1 MNYNYRYRLYPTDD
15 QREALAWTLDTC
27 RQVYNHFLNRLNEA
41 DDVPSEYAQKNT
53 LPDLKREW
61 SDLKQIHSKVLQVV
75 VERLY
80 NNLRTL
86 SGQKENGYNV
96 GALRWKGAGWY
107 KSFTYSQSG
116 FKLIGTDTR
125 RDRLRLSKIG
135 EIPIAYHREIP
146 ENATIKQVCI
156 KRNASGKW
164 YATFGIEIDE
174 QPEKPAPETID
185 PEDAVGIDVGILKY
199 AHDTDGTAV
208 ESLDLSDERERLR
221 REQRKLSRKEKRS
234 NNYEKQ
240 RMVVARWH
248 DQIANKRRDFLHKLA
263 HYYVETYDVVAV
275 EDLNVRGMMEQDRN
289 SRNTAHSAW
298 RTFIEILRYK
308 AESAG
313 THLVE
318 VNPRGTTKECS
329 NCGVETEKPLWVR
342 EHSCPSCGYED
353 DRDAN
358 AAKNI
363 LQRAFSELGMGQ
375 AESAPLETATATD
388 TRVVSASRVIERGS
402 PALNERGRQT
412 ERSRT
417 G

>member
-1 MNYNYRYRLYPTDD
+1 MNYNYRYRLYPTDE

-27 RQVYNHFLNRLNEA
+27 RQVYNHFLKRLNDA
-41 DDVPSEYAQKNT
+41 DEVPSEYAEKNT

-61 SDLKQIHSKVLQVV
+61 TELQNVHSKVLQVV

-80 NNLRTL
+80 DNLRTL
-86 SGQKENGYNV
+86 SAQKQNGYRV

-116 FKLIGTDTR
+116 FKFIETDTR

-135 EIPIAYHREIP
+135 EIPIAYHRNVP

-156 KRNASGKW
+156 KRDASGKW

-174 QPEKPAPETID
+174 QPEKPAPETIG

-199 AHDTDGTAV
+199 AHDTDGLAV

-221 REQRKLSRKEKRS
+221 REQRTLSRKEKGS
-234 NNYEKQ
+234 NNDEKQ

-248 DQIANKRRDFLHKLA
+248 DRIANKRRDFLHKLA
-263 HYYVETYDVVAV
+263 RYYVETYDMVAV

-308 AESAG
+308 AERAG

-318 VNPRGTTKECS
+318 VNPHGTTKECS
-329 NCGVETEKPLWVR
+329 NCGVETDKPLWVR

-375 AESAPLETATATD
+375 AESTPPETATATD

-402 PALNERGRQT
+402 PALNAVRRRAG
-412 ERSRT
+412 
-417 G
+417 

>member
-1 MNYNYRYRLYPTDD
+1 MNYNYRYRLYPTDE

-27 RQVYNHFLNRLNEA
+27 RQVYNHFLKRLNDA
-41 DDVPSEYAQKNT
+41 DVVPSEYAQKNT

-61 SDLKQIHSKVLQVV
+61 TELQKVHSKVLQVV

-80 NNLRTL
+80 DNLRTL
-86 SGQKENGYNV
+86 SALKGNGYNV

-116 FKLIGTDTR
+116 FKRIETDTR

-146 ENATIKQVCI
+146 DNATIKQVCI
-156 KRNASGKW
+156 KRDASEKW
-164 YATFGIEIDE
+164 YATFGIEVDRN
-174 QPEKPAPETID
+174 PEKPAPETID
-185 PEDAVGIDVGILKY
+185 PKDAIGIDVGIRKY
-199 AHDTDGTAV
+199 AHDTDGLAV

-221 REQRKLSRKEKRS
+221 REQRKFSRKEKGS

-240 RMVVARWH
+240 RVVVACWH
-248 DQIANKRRDFLHKLA
+248 DRIANKRRDFLHKLA
-263 HYYVETYDVVAV
+263 RYYVETYDVVAV

-358 AAKNI
+358 AARNI

-375 AESAPLETATATD
+375 AESTPPETATATD
-388 TRVVSASRVIERGS
+388 TRVVSARRVIERGS
-402 PALNERGRQT
+402 PALNT
-412 ERSRT
+412 RSA
-417 G
+417 